1 MVLRRIEIDHFVART
16 ALDDDVA
23 QRFAPQRGG
32 TRMHGIEIQLRHLG
46 DAVETGILSADRRQ
60 PDGYRKRFG
69 VRRKGQHGLFVAQQP
84 HVGERLRKTGGEKD
98 ILVGHPPLRAAHPGD
113 LIGRRRPQF
122 AHVDPL
128 LGDRVHQVDDH
139 LPRPLARKGIA
150 VHARTGRRRKLH
162 PDIFTG

>member
-1 MVLRRIEIDHFVART
+1 MSPSASRHSAAARACTASKSSSGTSATLLRRAFAALTDDNPTAIVSVSVSGAKVSTACLSPSSRT
-16 ALDDDVA
+16 
-23 QRFAPQRGG
+23 
-32 TRMHGIEIQLRHLG
+32 
-46 DAVETGILSADRRQ
+46 SA
-60 PDGYRKRFG
+60 
-69 VRRKGQHGLFVAQQP
+69 KGS
-84 HVGERLRKTGGEKD
+84 EKTGGEKD

-122 AHVDPL
+122 THVDLL